1 MSIQSVSHD
10 NLSNSSAFG
19 DFTDVIGE
27 LTPEQ
32 QAENQRRRRKRII
45 CLTLIVF
52 TIVLVT
58 ITPVIYICLVNPTS
72 TTLVSLATTP
82 VTPAMRNLN
91 HCTATSK
98 NVVYYNSSAQLT
110 TMLTA
115 DVNEDHKVDIIAGNS
130 IGKGNLL
137 IFFNVDDNQFTKPT
151 IYHTDIQ
158 PMFITIGDLN
168 YDDRFDIVLTNN
180 QSKSVQIFFNMG
192 YGKFDKQSIISTS
205 ITIDGITI
213 VDVNLDKKLDIVIT
227 NKRTNS
233 VVMIIN
239 DDDNMFRH
247 QITYSIGL
255 NTELLSIVDIDHDG
269 MIDFLLREQIDN
281 VSHVFVRF
289 NAANGTFINQT
300 TYIQNDNIQSLRT
313 VDMNADDQIDLVS
326 TERSPEINVYMNSGN
341 GSFNQPIKLSTT
353 STENTLSIADINKDK
368 KLDLILSSQ
377 ITNQISI
384 HMNEINGTFVKQMTI
399 PVTFHPLCTTS
410 IDGNNHNQTGL
421 IVLGD
426 QTIELLSINC
436 I

>member
-1 MSIQSVSHD
+1 MSIQSVSRD

-19 DFTDVIGE
+19 EFTDITGE

-32 QAENQRRRRKRII
+32 RTENRRRKCERII
-45 CLTLIVF
+45 CWTLIISI
-52 TIVLVT
+52 IVL
-58 ITPVIYICLVNPTS
+58 ITLAPVIYICLVNVTP
-72 TTLVSLATTP
+72 TTLFSLATTR
-82 VTPAMRNLN
+82 TTLSMRNLN

-98 NVVYYNSSAQLT
+98 NVIYYNSSTQLT

-115 DVNEDHKVDIIAGNS
+115 DLNEDHKMDIIAGNS

-137 IFFNVDDNQFTKPT
+137 IFFNVGDNQFTKPT
-151 IYHTDIQ
+151 IYHTGIQ

-180 QSKSVQIFFNMG
+180 QSKSVQIFFNIG
-192 YGKFDKQSIISTS
+192 NGKFDKHSIISTS
-205 ITIDGITI
+205 IAIDGITV
-213 VDVNLDKKLDIVIT
+213 VDVNQDKKLDIVIT

-239 DDDNMFRH
+239 DDGNMFRH
-247 QITYSIGL
+247 QMTYSIGL

-289 NAANGTFINQT
+289 NAANGSIINQT
-300 TYIQNDNIQSLRT
+300 TYIQNDNIQLLQT
-313 VDMNADDQIDLVS
+313 VDMNDDDQIDLVS
-326 TERSPEINVYMNSGN
+326 TERSPGVNVYMNSGN
-341 GSFNQPIKLSTT
+341 GLFNQLVKLSTT
-353 STENTLSIADINKDK
+353 STEDVLSIADINNDEKP
-368 KLDLILSSQ
+368 DLIISSQ

-384 HMNEINGTFVKQMTI
+384 HMNKINGTFVKQMII
-399 PVTFHPLCTTS
+399 PVTFHPLYTTS
-410 IDGNNHNQTGL
+410 IDGNNHNQTEL

-426 QTIELLSINC
+426 RTIELLSINC